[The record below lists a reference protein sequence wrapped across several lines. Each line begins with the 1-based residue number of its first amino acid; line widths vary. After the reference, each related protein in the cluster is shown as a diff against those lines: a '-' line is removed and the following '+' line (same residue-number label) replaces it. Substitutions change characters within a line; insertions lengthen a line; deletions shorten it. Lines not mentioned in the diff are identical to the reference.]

1 MWSSSLFG
9 GCCIP
14 YEDPKQLYKCFT
26 VANKYLFSF
35 AKRLCIV
42 VGVSFTIALVEFHRI
57 VHLFGDDQPFAELLG
72 FAKRLCIVVA
82 LTRVSFT
89 IALVEF
95 HRIAHLFGLHQCLGQ
110 RFGFCEHHEK

>member
-57 VHLFGDDQPFAELLG
+57 
-72 FAKRLCIVVA
+72 
-82 LTRVSFT
+82 
-89 IALVEF
+89 
-95 HRIAHLFGLHQCLGQ
+95 AHLFGLHQCLGQ